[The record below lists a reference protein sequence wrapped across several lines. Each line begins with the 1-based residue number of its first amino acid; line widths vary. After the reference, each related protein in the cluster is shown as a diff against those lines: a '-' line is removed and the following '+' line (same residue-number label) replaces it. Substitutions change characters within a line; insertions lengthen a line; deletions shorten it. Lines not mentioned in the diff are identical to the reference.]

1 MMNVA
6 RLGLITCLLPVF
18 LVFGQTTVKAQE
30 LLTLEEAIS
39 IGLENNYNVQLF
51 RNLSE
56 IAGNNHSLGNAGFLP
71 TLSATAT
78 TTERVEDSD
87 FIAGGESRSTS
98 GARNSNRNAALNL
111 NWTLFDGFQMFR
123 NYDRLGFLQDV
134 GDEELRL
141 QMELLVANVTLGY
154 HNIIRINEQL
164 KILEN
169 NIDVT
174 EERIRIEETKVDL
187 GSGSEY
193 DLLQAR
199 TDLNAD
205 RAAYLRENNSLTEAK
220 IALNQLLSRTANT
233 NFNVTDDILI
243 DRNLSEEELY
253 QRIITENTQ
262 LSIARMEKEISSLEV
277 RAIRGE
283 RFPELSL
290 TSAYSFN
297 RSENDGGFIRFNES
311 TGFSV
316 GLTARVNLFD
326 GFNLNRRVDNAI
338 IQSKNAEINYE
349 IQKLRLESDFLG
361 IYRGYENSI
370 ELVDLEERNL
380 ENAEQTVDIAL
391 ERFRL
396 GSISSLELRE
406 AQRTFLQAE
415 NRLINAKFEAKVA
428 ETELLQLSGELGRT
442 LKGER

>member
-1 MMNVA
+1 MINVG
-6 RLGLITCLLPVF
+6 RLGLIICLLPIYF
-18 LVFGQTTVKAQE
+18 LFGQTTTKAQS

-39 IGLENNYNVQLF
+39 IGLENNYNVQIF

-56 IAGNNHSLGNAGFLP
+56 IAENNRTIGNAGFLP
-71 TLSATAT
+71 NVTATAT
-78 TTERVEDSD
+78 STERVEDSD
-87 FIAGGESRSTS
+87 FIAGGESRSTV

-123 NYDRLGFLQDV
+123 SYDRLGVLQEL
-134 GDEELRL
+134 GDEELQL
-141 QMELLVANVTLGY
+141 EMELLTANITLGY
-154 HNIIRINEQL
+154 YNIIRINEQL

-169 NIDVT
+169 NIEVT
-174 EERIRIEETKVDL
+174 EERILIEETKVDL

-199 TDLNAD
+199 SDLNAD
-205 RAAYLRENNSLTEAK
+205 RAAYLRESNSLTEAK
-220 IALNQLLSRTANT
+220 IALNQLLSRSPDSD
-233 NFNVTDDILI
+233 FMVTDDIFI
-243 DRNLSEEELY
+243 DRNLSEEVLY
-253 QRIITENTQ
+253 QKIMIENTQ
-262 LSIARMEKEISSLEV
+262 LSIARMEKEISRLEV
-277 RAIRGE
+277 STIRGE
-283 RFPELSL
+283 RFPEIAL
-290 TSAYSFN
+290 TSGYSFN

-326 GFNLNRRVDNAI
+326 GFNLNRRIDNAI

-349 IQKLRLESDFLG
+349 IQKIRLESDFLT
-361 IYRGYENSI
+361 IYRAYQNSI
-370 ELVDLEERNL
+370 VLVDLEERNL

-428 ETELLQLSGELGRT
+428 ETELLQLSGELGR
-442 LKGER
+442 LL